1 MKIKGYYF
9 ITDSTLSQA
18 GNSSDVRKALAAGVS
33 VVQYRD
39 KKNDTRTM
47 VEEALKLRKICRGVT
62 LLINDRIDVALAA
75 GADGVHIGQ
84 GDAQYKIARRLLGEK
99 SIIGLTAHNVKEA
112 KVAEALGAD
121 YIGVSPV
128 FATSTKRDAGTP
140 IGVEMVRSI
149 RKHISIP
156 IVAIGGIKLSNAKE
170 VIGAGADAVCAI
182 SEVMTKPD
190 VGKGIL
196 KFQQLFKQ

>member
-128 FATSTKRDAGTP
+128 FATSTKKDAGVP
-140 IGVEMVRSI
+140 VGVEMVRSI